1 MSNNSILI
9 ALQHKADSKMLRLVG
24 MKMNR
29 RYGCQT
35 KMEKSRNFLK
45 LDVNAGNHNG
55 KVQKCNNQTPTFVI
69 EGSTHPL
76 MTAGV

>member
-1 MSNNSILI
+1 MS
-9 ALQHKADSKMLRLVG
+9 
-24 MKMNR
+24 R

-55 KVQKCNNQTPTFVI
+55 KVQKCNNQTPSFVI